1 MLEEKKEA
9 LHYLNQGRKILL
21 GALLAFLSGITILLL
36 FAKTILVM
44 LFITLFL
51 YLLLEPMVAWQERSM
66 KRGTA
71 SALAILFFIGVLLL
85 LAAGTVQSV
94 IPDLSN
100 FGKEFPGSISRFD
113 QQEWLDLLPKEMA
126 EYGKEMLKEA
136 TGIAVSLVKQ
146 SLVPLLKTFSSL
158 VEMIAIPILTFYLLK
173 DGAKLWQATANLLPV
188 SVVAAMEPLGID
200 CLKVLKAYIRGQVLI
215 AFFAGSVVFLGSLA
229 FGLPH
234 GAVLALVSAVSE
246 FVPVI
251 GTVIATVPGVL
262 VGLMESPQLALKVL
276 LFYVV
281 LLKVNHN
288 FIYPKVVGD
297 AIRVHPLVILLAI
310 LLFGTLFGVIGM
322 LFAVPSMAVGR
333 IWLHHFAERRNLL

>member
-1 MLEEKKEA
+1 
-9 LHYLNQGRKILL
+9 
-21 GALLAFLSGITILLL
+21 
-36 FAKTILVM
+36 
-44 LFITLFL
+44 
-51 YLLLEPMVAWQERSM
+51 
-66 KRGTA
+66 
-71 SALAILFFIGVLLL
+71 
-85 LAAGTVQSV
+85 
-94 IPDLSN
+94 LSN
-100 FGKEFPGSISRFD
+100 FGKEFPTSISRFD

-173 DGAKLWQATANLLPV
+173 DGARLWQATANLLPV

-229 FGLPH
+229 LGLPH